1 MVVQRKIEEAGIPT
15 IIIAALHPVAKQQGA
30 PRAVHALVPMGA
42 NLGPPNDEKVQ
53 RDILQRALEK
63 VMTIEKP
70 GEFVR
75 VPYEYQAK
83 I

>member
-1 MVVQRKIEEAGIPT
+1 M
-15 IIIAALHPVAKQQGA
+15 IIAALPSVAKQQGA

-42 NLGPPNDEKVQ
+42 NVGAPNDFKIQ
-53 RDILQRALEK
+53 KNILTEALQKLTE
-63 VMTIEKP
+63 INQP
-70 GEFVR
+70 GDFIR